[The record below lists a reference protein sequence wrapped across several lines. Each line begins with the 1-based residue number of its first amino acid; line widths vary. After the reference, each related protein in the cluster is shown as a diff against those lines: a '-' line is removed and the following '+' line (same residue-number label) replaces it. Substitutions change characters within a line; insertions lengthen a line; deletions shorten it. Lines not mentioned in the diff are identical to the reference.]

1 MSTLYRVA
9 DFARLAGVT
18 VRALQYYDRIGLL
31 TPSDTTDGGH
41 RLYHHRDLLRL
52 QQILTLKWMG
62 FKLDQIKT
70 ILSSPTYNLHQSLA
84 IQKAAVDEQ
93 IARLQQA
100 STALEKALTDTE
112 ESGTGALDSDT
123 VSAIIRGVTPMD
135 DGDFWRRYYSDEA
148 WAGIQLRA
156 RHITPAQIERWAQDW
171 QDIYAAF
178 DALHDQP
185 VDSPAVQAVAERMR
199 VLIDAF
205 TAGDPQAEAGLR
217 RFGSD
222 ALTGNLPQGG
232 NPEHTPFYGVDA
244 DLRRFVQAAYEHY
257 HQQRASGNSPV

>member
-1 MSTLYRVA
+1 MTTLYRVA

-41 RLYHHRDLLRL
+41 RLYLHSDLLRL

-70 ILSSPTYNLHQSLA
+70 ILNSPTYNLHQSLA

-93 IARLQQA
+93 ITRLQQA
-100 STALEKALTDTE
+100 SAALERALMDTE
-112 ESGTGALDSDT
+112 ETGTGALDSDT
-123 VSAIIRGVTPMD
+123 VSAIIRGVAPMD
-135 DGDFWRRYYSDEA
+135 DSDFWRRYYSDSA

-156 RHITPAQIERWAQDW
+156 RTITPQQIEGWAQDW
-171 QDIYAAF
+171 QNIYADF
-178 DALHDQP
+178 DGLRDQP
-185 VDSPAVQAVAERMR
+185 VESPAVQAVAERMHT
-199 VLIDAF
+199 LIEGF

-217 RFGSD
+217 RFGTD
-222 ALTGNLPQGG
+222 ALKGNLPEGY
-232 NPEHTPFYGVDA
+232 NPKYAPFYGVDD
-244 DLRRFVQAAYEHY
+244 DLRRFVRAAYEHY
-257 HQQRASGNSPV
+257 QQHARGDSRV